1 MRKHDRIKGPV
12 CAKAHRNFSGRE
24 IGPKIGNVTL
34 ACKGLT
40 ELYPE
45 KREGETVR
53 AREGVK
59 TVSLNDFDLS
69 CDESQRVANPF

>member
-12 CAKAHRNFSGRE
+12 CAKAHHNFSGRE

-40 ELYPE
+40 ELYSE
-45 KREGETVR
+45 KRERET
-53 AREGVK
+53 ARVK